1 MELVR
6 IIEKDDK
13 TARDKIKK
21 IYGNDCLIVSSSRIK
36 NKSEL
41 VIAIDLDN
49 QVDNIFLQKNKKQSP
64 FDLNKLTN
72 TNAQDN
78 NDNRYLNSSELFEKQ
93 KANQLASDIK
103 EEILALR
110 EEFDRFK
117 RNFSSDE
124 KYLPENIADR
134 LKNFDLPFTLYKMIE
149 DEILETKNIKIA
161 SKNLEAIIKKN
172 IHFSNIDYPLAK
184 KIVFYGPSGSGKTT
198 LLRTINGLE
207 NLSGGEIYFDNQK
220 VNNNT
225 ILEVQKKTGMI
236 FQEFNLVNNL
246 SAINNV
252 LTGLLNS
259 SNKFLSLFYLF
270 KKDQKIEALK
280 SLKTVGL
287 LEKSYNRSDELSG
300 GQRQR
305 VGIARA
311 IIKRPLLLLADE
323 PVASLDPK
331 AANLILSLLKK
342 INKEFGTTILC
353 NLHQVDL
360 AKKYSDRLVGL
371 LDGKII
377 FDEKSENI
385 NKSNLEKIYV

>member
-1 MELVR
+1 MLEINDL
-6 IIEKDDK
+6 KK
-13 TARDKIKK
+13 TFENGSPALKGINLKINK
-21 IYGNDCLIVSSSRIK
+21 GEFVS
-36 NKSEL
+36 
-41 VIAIDLDN
+41 
-49 QVDNIFLQKNKKQSP
+49 
-64 FDLNKLTN
+64 
-72 TNAQDN
+72 
-78 NDNRYLNSSELFEKQ
+78 
-93 KANQLASDIK
+93 
-103 EEILALR
+103 IL
-110 EEFDRFK
+110 
-117 RNFSSDE
+117 
-124 KYLPENIADR
+124 
-134 LKNFDLPFTLYKMIE
+134 
-149 DEILETKNIKIA
+149 
-161 SKNLEAIIKKN
+161 
-172 IHFSNIDYPLAK
+172 
-184 KIVFYGPSGSGKTT
+184 GPSGSGKTT

-207 NLSGGEIYFDNQK
+207 TISGGEIYFNNK
-220 VNNNT
+220 NVNNNS
-225 ILEVQKKTGMI
+225 ISEVQKKTGMI

-270 KKDQKIEALK
+270 TKDQKIKALR
-280 SLKTVGL
+280 SLETVGL

-311 IIKRPLLLLADE
+311 IIKQPLLLLADE

-331 AANLILSLLKK
+331 AANLILLLLKK

-371 LDGKII
+371 IDGKII

-385 NKSNLEKIYV
+385 NKTILEKIYV